1 MTETLAYGYSSER
14 TQWEPHNAYQHDR
27 ISIVYKKLCIF
38 VRWTKVARALEGLRK
53 HMVWHRR
60 TRAGLRA
67 AASPALSWL
76 QISAASVDLTQT
88 FITSSAL
95 GFPGSRFM
103 YDPRRRLCCEEYSCL
118 HLLSCAQCL
127 LFSLT
132 SGARAGKT
140 RGTSTHTSV
149 WEQ

>member
-1 MTETLAYGYSSER
+1 M
-14 TQWEPHNAYQHDR
+14 
-27 ISIVYKKLCIF
+27 
-38 VRWTKVARALEGLRK
+38 KVAWALAGLRK

-76 QISAASVDLTQT
+76 QISAASSDLTQT

-95 GFPGSRFM
+95 GFPGPRFM
-103 YDPRRRLCCEEYSCL
+103 YDPRRRLCCEEYLCL
-118 HLLSCAQCL
+118 PLLLSCAAQCL
-127 LFSLT
+127 FSSLT

-140 RGTSTHTSV
+140 RVNQANQHTHLSV
-149 WEQ
+149 RTVGLGICCNFMIDNQLHTTDRLSIIISSSPS